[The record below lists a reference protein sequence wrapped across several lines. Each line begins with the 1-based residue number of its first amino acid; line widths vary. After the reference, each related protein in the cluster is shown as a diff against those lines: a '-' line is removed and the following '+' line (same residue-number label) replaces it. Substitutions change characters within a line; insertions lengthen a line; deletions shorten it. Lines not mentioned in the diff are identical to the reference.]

1 MTTPDPVASADPC
14 LVHGFERSGCR
25 IVEKT
30 FTTAL
35 SASWEMAAVGSGEGV
50 AATTEP
56 ASLLASPA
64 GGGSAAA
71 KFVESSNASKPQQKG
86 ENSERVIRML
96 YLVTIRA
103 KSSTGFWHRLQRPF
117 AGAVHGVVRRR
128 PQPSASLRP
137 DLQDQPI

>member
-14 LVHGFERSGCR
+14 LVQGFERSGCR

-35 SASWEMAAVGSGEGV
+35 SASWEIAAVGSAEGV

-64 GGGSAAA
+64 GGGAAA
-71 KFVESSNASKPQQKG
+71 RAVASSNASKPLQEI
-86 ENSERVIRML
+86 ENSERVIRMF
-96 YLVTIRA
+96 YLVTIR
-103 KSSTGFWHRLQRPF
+103 
-117 AGAVHGVVRRR
+117 
-128 PQPSASLRP
+128 
-137 DLQDQPI
+137 